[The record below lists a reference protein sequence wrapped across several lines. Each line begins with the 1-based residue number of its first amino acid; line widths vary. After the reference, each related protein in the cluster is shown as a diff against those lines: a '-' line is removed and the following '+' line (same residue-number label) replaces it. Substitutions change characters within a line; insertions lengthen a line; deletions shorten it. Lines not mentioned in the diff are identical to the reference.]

1 MGPGSIFLVAL
12 SDRTR
17 GNKFTLEQ
25 RKFHWNMRKN
35 FTLRVTALEQA
46 AKGGCGV
53 SFSVDVQNLPG
64 YFPV

>member
-1 MGPGSIFLVAL
+1 MGPGSIFLVVL

-17 GNKFTLEQ
+17 DNRFTQEQ
-25 RKFHWNMRKN
+25 RKFYTNMRKN

-46 AKGGCGV
+46 AQGGCGV